1 MTLFKYELKK
11 NLKQTLIW
19 FAILSVILL
28 VASFEFKVYQ
38 GDEEIQAAMATFEP
52 FFKALGIAGV
62 DFTTAIGFI
71 GVFSIYIYLPLAFFS
86 GLLGLNILSKEQ
98 HKHTSEF
105 LLTMPIKRTK
115 IITYKGLVMIIYTLL
130 LNVLIHFMIY
140 LIYSQYDSSSAFI
153 QFITNLSLG
162 VLLIQLIF
170 MSIGFGLSILINNRK
185 HLNGLF
191 IAIIL
196 STFMIN
202 MLVGYL
208 EESYF
213 LPYLSPFQYYTA
225 KKMMD
230 GVFELNYII
239 LTLLLITIPIALTY
253 YYYPKK
259 NINM

>member
-1 MTLFKYELKK
+1 MTLFKYELKQ

-52 FFKALGIAGV
+52 FFKALGMAGV

-71 GVFSIYIYLPLAFFS
+71 GVFSLYIYLPLAFFS
-86 GLLGLNILSKEQ
+86 GLLGLNILSKEH

-105 LLTMPIKRTK
+105 LLTMPIKRST
-115 IITYKGLVMIIYTLL
+115 IVTSKGLVMVIYSIL
-130 LNVLIHFMIY
+130 LNVMLHVTMYF
-140 LIYSQYDSSSAFI
+140 IYSQYDSSRAFL
-153 QFITNLSLG
+153 QFVSNLSLG
-162 VLLIQLIF
+162 VLLIQFIF
-170 MSIGFGLSILINNRK
+170 MSIGFALSILINNRK

-230 GVFELNYII
+230 GVFELNYLI
-239 LTLLLITIPIALTY
+239 LTLLLIVLPIIITY
-253 YYYPKK
+253 YHYPKK
-259 NINM
+259 NIKL